1 MKRGMVYLVGAGP
14 GDPRLITL
22 RGIECLKQADVVI
35 YDRLINRSIL
45 AYAHHAELIDVGKQ
59 PHCHTFAQDEIN
71 DLLIEKARA
80 GKTVVRLKGGDPF
93 VFGRGAEEASEL
105 EKAGLAFEIIP
116 GVSSAIAAPA
126 YAGIPVTHRGLA
138 CSVSIATGHRAD
150 FVTDPSCDWRRLAG
164 CTDTLVFLM
173 GVHNLAHI
181 VRELT
186 TNGRPP
192 DTPVAL
198 VERATRTTQKTV
210 VGTLADIVERAH
222 EIRPPAVIVIGEV
235 VRLRETL
242 RWFDLPERRPLLG
255 LRVLNTRPMTQAG
268 ELTWRLLDLGAEPVE
283 LPTIQAVPVSDSTAL
298 DLALNRLGSRATQEG
313 PANRPPNGP
322 AYEWIVFS
330 SANTASFF
338 INRLFA
344 LGYDVRAL
352 AGIKLAAAGR
362 ATAETMLEYG
372 LVPDLLPTHRSGW
385 DLAGVSDLSGRRVLV
400 PCSDLMLSDL
410 PTQNGLLKALGEHG
424 AEIEATATYSIR
436 PAEPDPVALSIL
448 LKQEVDL
455 VTFTSPP
462 SLTYLAKMIEDRPIS
477 DALSALA
484 VACIGPRTEQAARQL
499 GVRVDIVPVQHTI
512 EGLLEAIVAWHTD
525 GGG

>member
-22 RGIECLKQADVVI
+22 RGIECLKQAEVVV

-71 DLLIEKARA
+71 ALLIEKAQA

-93 VFGRGAEEASEL
+93 VFGRGAEEAGEL
-105 EKAGLAFEIIP
+105 EKAGLAFEIVP

-150 FVTDPSCDWRRLAG
+150 FVTDPSCDWRRLA
-164 CTDTLVFLM
+164 CCSDTLVFLM

-181 VRELT
+181 VQELT
-186 TNGRPP
+186 ANGRSP

-210 VGTLADIVERAH
+210 VGTLADIVERAD
-222 EIRPPAVIVIGEV
+222 EIRPPAVIIIGEV

-255 LRVLNTRPMTQAG
+255 LRVLNTQPVTQAG

-283 LPTIQAVPVSDSTAL
+283 LPTIQAVPVADSGAL
-298 DLALNRLGSRATQEG
+298 DLAINRLGSRATQV
-313 PANRPPNGP
+313 GP

-330 SANTASFF
+330 SVNSASFF

-372 LVPDLLPTHRSGW
+372 LVPDLLPTHRSDW
-385 DLAGVSDLSGRRVLV
+385 DLAGASDMAGRRVLV
-400 PCSDLMLSDL
+400 PCSDDMLSGL
-410 PTQNGLLKALGEHG
+410 PTQNGLVKALRERG
-424 AEIEATATYSIR
+424 AEIEATATYTLR

-448 LKQEVDL
+448 LQQKVDL

-477 DALSALA
+477 DVLAALA
-484 VACIGPRTEQAARQL
+484 VACIGPRTDQAARQL
-499 GVRVDIVPVQHTI
+499 GVHVDIVPAQHTI
-512 EGLLEAIVAWHTD
+512 EGLLEAVVTWHTE
-525 GGG
+525 GRG